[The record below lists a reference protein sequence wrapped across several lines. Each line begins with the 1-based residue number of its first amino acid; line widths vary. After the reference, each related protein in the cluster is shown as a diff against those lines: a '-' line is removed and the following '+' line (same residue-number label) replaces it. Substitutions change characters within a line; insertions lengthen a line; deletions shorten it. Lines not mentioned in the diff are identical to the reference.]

1 MNYRNLVAVEYPKYM
16 IAQNILD
23 NEGSPEWCNSG
34 CVKKECKTL
43 KKFLIR
49 GYKKRQKLQL
59 DEKLKKMDTGE
70 LSLING
76 RKQTKKEMIEKI
88 KEKMMKKTWKQ
99 IDKFL
104 NKTKARKRRR
114 KRWTRKFKYL

>member
-59 DEKLKKMDTGE
+59 DEKLKKMDKHG
-70 LSLING
+70 
-76 RKQTKKEMIEKI
+76 KKEMI
-88 KEKMMKKTWKQ
+88 EKMMKKTWKQ

-114 KRWTRKFKYL
+114 KRWTRKFRYL